1 MTTRV
6 GSPKTI
12 PKVKLS
18 PQIRQKITTLKKK
31 ISPTKKS
38 PTKRSPIKKSPTFKI
53 NKGNFYSNPQ
63 VNPETNRKIKINGP
77 TYKKLVTKYGPPNYL

>member
-31 ISPTKKS
+31 ISPT
-38 PTKRSPIKKSPTFKI
+38 KKSPTFKI